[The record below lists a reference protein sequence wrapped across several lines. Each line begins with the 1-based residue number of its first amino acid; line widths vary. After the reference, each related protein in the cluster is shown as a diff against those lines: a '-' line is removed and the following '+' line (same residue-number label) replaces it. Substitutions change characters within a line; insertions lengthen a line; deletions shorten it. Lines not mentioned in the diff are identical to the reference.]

1 MYKAFIPAL
10 PARTLGGL
18 ALAMFLSIAPCLHGA
33 ETCAFSQEREQ
44 AVLQNVAA
52 RYPGGVLVR
61 ENREVTW
68 ALPDGGSTTFGYGGC
83 EHLGSLAFRSI
94 RAPVALGEEEVIGAA
109 RELAEQFWNAQIL
122 GDSLAL
128 DTLVSGLDRKDF
140 IVELSR
146 GKTFINV
153 RDPAFVE
160 LYIEHSYENGFD
172 SVGIVWQK
180 QP

>member
-1 MYKAFIPAL
+1 MHKQFIPAL
-10 PARTLGGL
+10 PATGIGGL
-18 ALAMFLSIAPCLHGA
+18 ALAIFLAISPSLHA
-33 ETCAFSQEREQ
+33 QVCAFSQEQEQ
-44 AVLQNVAA
+44 AVLQNANT
-52 RYPGGVLVR
+52 RYPGGVLAR
-61 ENREVTW
+61 EKREVNW

-83 EHLGSLAFRSI
+83 DHLGSLAFRSV
-94 RAPVALGEEEVIGAA
+94 RAPAALGQEEVIAA
-109 RELAEQFWNAQIL
+109 GRELAEQFWNARIL

-153 RDPAFVE
+153 RDAAFAE

>member
-1 MYKAFIPAL
+1 MMRTALHSDYAAMGLSHYNQGQNAFQAVPPRGVDKPCAAPKKTGPKPKAK
-10 PARTLGGL
+10 ARTMTAKG
-18 ALAMFLSIAPCLHGA
+18 
-33 ETCAFSQEREQ
+33 
-44 AVLQNVAA
+44 
-52 RYPGGVLVR
+52 
-61 ENREVTW
+61 
-68 ALPDGGSTTFGYGGC
+68 
-83 EHLGSLAFRSI
+83 
-94 RAPVALGEEEVIGAA
+94 
-109 RELAEQFWNAQIL
+109 RELAEQFWNARIL

-153 RDPAFVE
+153 RDAAFAE